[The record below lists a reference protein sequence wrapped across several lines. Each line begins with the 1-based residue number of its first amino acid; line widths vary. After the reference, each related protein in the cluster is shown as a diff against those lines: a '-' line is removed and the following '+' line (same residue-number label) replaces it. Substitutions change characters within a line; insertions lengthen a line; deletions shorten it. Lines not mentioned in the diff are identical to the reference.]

1 MAAGW
6 ENIEMGMGMGMGHWG
21 ILRKFIRRLPLA

>member
-6 ENIEMGMGMGMGHWG
+6 ENIEMGMGMGHWG